1 MNSFKKDQKELYEL
15 LNQGIK
21 DEKEGKVQPL
31 ETAIKKLKELITSI

>member
-1 MNSFKKDQKELYEL
+1 MNNFEKDQKDLYGL

-31 ETAIKKLKELITSI
+31 EVAIKKLKEIISSK

>member
-1 MNSFKKDQKELYEL
+1 MNNLEKDQMELYEL

-31 ETAIKKLKELITSI
+31 EVAIQKLKEIISSK